1 MPMGAS
7 ITAHMNRG
15 LHRNSYEDSG
25 AYGYDFTGAHGLS
38 QRFGILTDIS
48 SFMRDNECMGE
59 KLIIL
64 MHNFHQILAVIPQ
77 GRRADSWLHRLL
89 LVKSGANPNLFI

>member
-1 MPMGAS
+1 
-7 ITAHMNRG
+7 MNRG
-15 LHRNSYEDSG
+15 LQRNSYADSG

-48 SFMRDNECMGE
+48 SLVRNNECMGE
-59 KLIIL
+59 KLIML

-77 GRRADSWLHRLL
+77 GRRAHSWLQQLSL
-89 LVKSGANPNLFI
+89 AKSGANPNLFI